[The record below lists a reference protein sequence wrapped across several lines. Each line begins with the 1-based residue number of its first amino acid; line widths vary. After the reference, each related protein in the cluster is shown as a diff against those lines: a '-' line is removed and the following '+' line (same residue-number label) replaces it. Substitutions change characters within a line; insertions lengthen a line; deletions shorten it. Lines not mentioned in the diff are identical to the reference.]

1 MEAFSVMQMLL
12 CCPSAGLLYL
22 SQVLFNSGL
31 EEELFKGPLR
41 PQEWADLLALYIL
54 QFLVTIS

>member
-1 MEAFSVMQMLL
+1 MQMVL

-31 EEELFKGPLR
+31 EEELLMGPLR